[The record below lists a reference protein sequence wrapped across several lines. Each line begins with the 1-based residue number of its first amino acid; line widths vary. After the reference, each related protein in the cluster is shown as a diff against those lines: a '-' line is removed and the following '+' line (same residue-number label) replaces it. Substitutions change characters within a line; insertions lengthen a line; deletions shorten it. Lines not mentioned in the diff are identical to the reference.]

1 VGSGEGVRGISSMS
15 DSRED
20 DDEEDEVERYED
32 MRSGARWP
40 LELVSRIEG
49 DEDELGERVE
59 AMGA

>member
-1 VGSGEGVRGISSMS
+1 MGSGEGVRGISSMS

-20 DDEEDEVERYED
+20 DDEDEDEVERYED

-40 LELVSRIEG
+40 LELVRRIEG
-49 DEDELGERVE
+49 EGDEGERAE